1 MPQTYQLFQ
10 AKSLLVGHA
19 EQPVL
24 LQKSFGNALHLSSY
38 FIIKL
43 SGVIGGELILFA
55 HGSNVEPES
64 VISVMMIITY
74 IFEQMF
80 CRFEGA
86 MGLHCN
92 REATRQMTKGCE

>member
-1 MPQTYQLFQ
+1 MSRVVPYQIY
-10 AKSLLVGHA
+10 AKI
-19 EQPVL
+19 
-24 LQKSFGNALHLSSY
+24 Y
-38 FIIKL
+38 IIRHIENRDAVFMIK
-43 SGVIGGELILFA
+43 
-55 HGSNVEPES
+55 PES

-92 REATRQMTKGCE
+92 REATRQMTKRWLY

>member
-1 MPQTYQLFQ
+1 M
-10 AKSLLVGHA
+10 
-19 EQPVL
+19 
-24 LQKSFGNALHLSSY
+24 
-38 FIIKL
+38 IK
-43 SGVIGGELILFA
+43 
-55 HGSNVEPES
+55 PES

-92 REATRQMTKGCE
+92 REATRQMTKRWLY

>member
-1 MPQTYQLFQ
+1 MCAKEHNQLPAGDRGLRFFQ
-10 AKSLLVGHA
+10 
-19 EQPVL
+19 
-24 LQKSFGNALHLSSY
+24 
-38 FIIKL
+38 
-43 SGVIGGELILFA
+43 
-55 HGSNVEPES
+55 PES

-92 REATRQMTKGCE
+92 REATRQMTKRWLY